1 MKKNSCFYFSS
12 LLLLTPFASVGSF
25 LTTNHNQK
33 INKANAI
40 VSSDDLQIQV
50 NKNQTDKN
58 KILVF
63 ATSTLDLL
71 DKNPTIIW
79 FCSKPTAIVFSK
91 TESSL
96 NEKIELQVIE
106 NTDVLIFA
114 QFDTIFTS
122 YELKLASVPSCDSD
136 SLSNALVLYLSIGAG
151 CLIAGFIAFTLINK
165 RYENKLLNKK
175 VK

>member
-12 LLLLTPFASVGSF
+12 LLLLTPFASVGIF

-33 INKANAI
+33 INKANTI

-96 NEKIELQVIE
+96 NEKVELQVIE

-114 QFDTIFTS
+114 QFNTIFTS

-136 SLSNALVLYLSIGAG
+136 SLSSALVLYLSIGAG
-151 CLIAGFIAFTLINK
+151 FIVFTLINK